1 MAERPRRYRLA
12 MRVVV
17 AAALALAFAGSAS
30 AAPLRHLTKADR
42 AEINKTVDMVVNYGA
57 KRVDVIRS
65 YDWVTP
71 EMRAG
76 MTRKQWKTGDI
87 PIYPFPAKGTTF
99 HHWRLSWI
107 SDGTVG
113 AELLLMP
120 TLKNKFDVGPIIF
133 NVYFTRSG
141 SGKRWLLDGF
151 IPAATLAPVDAKKT
165 KVRSVRDFSPQPAML
180 GAAPPHGKINPDY
193 LWFPF
198 IGIGGAFL
206 LLGGVALVRSRRGK
220 RFMPRGRQS
229 LPPLPP
235 RVSGGRGA

>member
-1 MAERPRRYRLA
+1 MADRPRRYRLA
-12 MRVVV
+12 MRVL
-17 AAALALAFAGSAS
+17 AAAVVTFAFAGTAS

-133 NVYFTRSG
+133 NLYFTRP
-141 SGKRWLLDGF
+141 GKRWLLDGF
-151 IPAATLAPVDAKKT
+151 IPAATLAPVNAKKT

-180 GAAPPHGKINPDY
+180 GAAPPHGRINPNY

-198 IGIGGAFL
+198 IALGGAFL
-206 LLGGVALVRSRRGK
+206 LLAGVALVRSRRGR
-220 RFMPRGRQS
+220 RFMPRGRQG

-235 RVSGGRGA
+235 KVSGGRGA

>member
-1 MAERPRRYRLA
+1 MADRPRRYRLA
-12 MRVVV
+12 MRLL
-17 AAALALAFAGSAS
+17 AAAAVALAFAGTAS
-30 AAPLRHLTKADR
+30 AAPIHHLTKADR
-42 AEINKTVDMVVNYGA
+42 AAIDKTVDMVVNYGA

-76 MTRKQWKTGDI
+76 MTRKDWKTGDL
-87 PIYPFPAKGTTF
+87 PIYPFPAKGKTF
-99 HHWRLSWI
+99 HYWRLKWI

-113 AELLLMP
+113 IELLLMP

-133 NVYFTRSG
+133 DLYLKPA
-141 SGKRWLLDGF
+141 GKRWLLDGF
-151 IPAATLAPVDAKKT
+151 MPMATLAPVNAKKT

-180 GAAPPHGKINPDY
+180 GAEAPHGKISARW

-198 IGIGGAFL
+198 AAIGGAL
-206 LLGGVALVRSRRGK
+206 LVLALVAVAKSRRGR
-220 RFMPRGRQS
+220 RFMPRGRQA

-235 RVSGGRGA
+235 RVSGGRRA

>member
-1 MAERPRRYRLA
+1 MADRPRRYRLA
-12 MRVVV
+12 MRLLA
-17 AAALALAFAGSAS
+17 AAALALVFAGTAS
-30 AAPLRHLTKADR
+30 AAPHLTKAQR
-42 AEINKTVDMVVNYGA
+42 AGIDKTVDMVVNYGA
-57 KRVDVIRS
+57 KRVDVGRS

-76 MTRKQWKTGDI
+76 MTRKEWRGGSI
-87 PIYPFPAKGTTF
+87 PIYPFPAKGTKF
-99 HHWRLSWI
+99 HYWSLKWI

-113 AELLLMP
+113 IELLLMP

-133 NVYFTRSG
+133 DLYLRP

-151 IPAATLAPVDAKKT
+151 MPMATLAPVNAKKT
-165 KVRSVRDFSPQPAML
+165 KVRSVRDFSPQAAQV
-180 GAAPPHGKINPDY
+180 GSAAPSGKIDPNY

-198 IGIGGAFL
+198 VALGGAL
-206 LLGGVALVRSRRGK
+206 VLLGGVAVVKSRRGR

-235 RVSGGRGA
+235 KVSGGRRA

>member
-1 MAERPRRYRLA
+1 MGDRPRRYRLA
-12 MRVVV
+12 MRLLV
-17 AAALALAFAGSAS
+17 AAALALAFAGAAS
-30 AAPLRHLTKADR
+30 AAPIHHLTKADR

-71 EMRAG
+71 EMRGG
-76 MTRKQWKTGDI
+76 MTRKQWKTGDL
-87 PIYPFPAKGTTF
+87 PIYPFPAQGTTF
-99 HHWRLSWI
+99 HHWSLRWI

-113 AELLLMP
+113 IEILLMP
-120 TLKNKFDVGPIIF
+120 TLKNKFNVGPIIF
-133 NVYFTRSG
+133 DLYLKP

-151 IPAATLAPVDAKKT
+151 MPMATLAPVNAKKT
-165 KVRSVRDFSPQPAML
+165 KVRSVADFSPQPAQA

-198 IGIGGAFL
+198 VAIGGALVL
-206 LLGGVALVRSRRGK
+206 LAGVAIVKTRRGR
-220 RFMPRGRQS
+220 RFMPRGRHG

>member
-1 MAERPRRYRLA
+1 MADRPRRYRLA
-12 MRVVV
+12 MRVL
-17 AAALALAFAGSAS
+17 AAAVVALAFAGTAS
-30 AAPLRHLTKADR
+30 AAPLRHLTTADR
-42 AEINKTVDMVVNYGA
+42 TEINKTVDMVVNYGA

-133 NVYFTRSG
+133 NLYFTRSG
-141 SGKRWLLDGF
+141 TRWLLDGF
-151 IPAATLAPVDAKKT
+151 IPAATLAPVNAKKT

-180 GAAPPHGKINPDY
+180 GSAPPHGKINPQY

-198 IGIGGAFL
+198 VALGGALFL
-206 LLGGVALVRSRRGK
+206 LAAVAIVKARRGR
-220 RFMPRGRQS
+220 RFMPRGRQG

-235 RVSGGRGA
+235 SISGGRGA

>member
-1 MAERPRRYRLA
+1 MSDRPRRYRLA
-12 MRVVV
+12 MRVL
-17 AAALALAFAGSAS
+17 AAAVVALAFAGTAN

-42 AEINKTVDMVVNYGA
+42 AQINKTLDMVVNYGA

-87 PIYPFPAKGTTF
+87 PIYPFPAKGKTF
-99 HHWRLSWI
+99 HYWRLQWI

-113 AELLLMP
+113 VELLLMP

-133 NVYFTRSG
+133 NLYLRP

-151 IPAATLAPVDAKKT
+151 MPAATLAPVNAKKT

-198 IGIGGAFL
+198 IALGGAFL
-206 LLGGVALVRSRRGK
+206 LLGGVAFVKSRRGK
-220 RFMPRGRQS
+220 RFMPRGRQG

-235 RVSGGRGA
+235 KVSGGRGA